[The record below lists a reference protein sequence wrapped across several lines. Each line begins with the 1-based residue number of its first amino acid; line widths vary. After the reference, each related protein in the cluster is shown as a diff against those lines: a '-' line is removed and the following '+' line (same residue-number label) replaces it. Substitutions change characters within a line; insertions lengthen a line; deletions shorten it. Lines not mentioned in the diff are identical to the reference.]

1 MGMTKSA
8 QEHSRFMYIL
18 NWPRRLIRRLYS
30 WTMKWGD
37 SPQAEKALFG
47 IAFSESSFFPIPP
60 DPLVIAMV
68 TANTRKW
75 LRIASITTIA
85 SVLGAVLGYIIGFA
99 LFESIGQAIVA
110 SYGLEEEFATVG
122 KRYDDNAFLAVL
134 AAGFTPIP
142 FKVFTLAGG
151 LFHINLLTLITAAAV
166 SRGAR
171 FGLVAWLASMFGAKY
186 KDQIEKYVDVLG
198 VVFLLILILGFV
210 VVRYVL

>member
-1 MGMTKSA
+1 
-8 QEHSRFMYIL
+8 MYIL

-75 LRIASITTIA
+75 LRIASITAIA

-99 LFESIGQAIVA
+99 LFESIGQAIVT

-122 KRYDDNAFLAVL
+122 ERYDDNAFLAVL

-171 FGLVAWLASMFGAKY
+171 FGLVAWLASVFGAKY

-198 VVFLLILILGFV
+198 MVFLLILILGFV